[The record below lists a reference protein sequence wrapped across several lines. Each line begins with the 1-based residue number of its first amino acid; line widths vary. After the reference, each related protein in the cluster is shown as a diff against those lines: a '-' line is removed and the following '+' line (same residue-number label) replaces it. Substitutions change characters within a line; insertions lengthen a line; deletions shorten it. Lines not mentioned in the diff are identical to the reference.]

1 MKQRQTQRQRLRE
14 LFKRREGQWI
24 PLPEILSMNIAQFAE
39 KHRLRVKRDPC
50 GDQIAVGKTGH
61 LFQFDE
67 NLMGL
72 ALISPN
78 GDDPKLDNT
87 LRSRTRKALLDGM
100 ELHQGGDYE
109 SIFLFSPENRQHARL
124 AIRLASI
131 KRRRR
136 QTGKGKPLTSERAR
150 ELAQIRLNNAREGS
164 ETTQSRGIRPQVEE
178 MPEAVLIG
186 DFRPLK

>member
-1 MKQRQTQRQRLRE
+1 MT
-14 LFKRREGQWI
+14 I
-24 PLPEILSMNIAQFAE
+24 TQFAE

-87 LRSRTRKALLDGM
+87 LRSRTRRALREGL
-100 ELHQGGDYE
+100 ELHQRGDYE
-109 SIFLFSPENRQHARL
+109 STFLFDAENRQHARL

-150 ELAQIRLNNAREGS
+150 ELVQIRLSNAREER
-164 ETTQSRGIRPQVEE
+164 ETPQSRGISPQVEE
-178 MPEAVLIG
+178 MPEAVLAG
-186 DFRPLK
+186 DFRPSARP